1 MMQYLHR
8 PLSWLP
14 VCLNRT
20 EVPTLPVNHGA
31 PAPTHVAEVCVANEI
46 QLPRWNGYAGVNLI
60 KRKQSAASAHPLVPE
75 RFVGLRADF
84 FNIVHVLTKLRLCV
98 TLDVLATHC
107 RQHSKPD
114 WIMALS
120 SLSPVHAARH

>member
-1 MMQYLHR
+1 M
-8 PLSWLP
+8 P
-14 VCLNRT
+14 VRRLR
-20 EVPTLPVNHGA
+20 LNHGA
-31 PAPTHVAEVCVANEI
+31 PAPTRVADRPRSLEVCVVNEL
-46 QLPRWNGYAGVNLI
+46 QLSRWNGYGVNLK
-60 KRKQSAASAHPLVPE
+60 KRKQNAASAHPLVPE

-84 FNIVHVLTKLRLCV
+84 LDIVHVLTKLRLCV